1 MSSRCLPGMRSVA
14 RMDRDGNEDPER
26 DESKRQRLLGAAT
39 AIGVGLG
46 AAVFAGTGEA
56 VWVAIG
62 AALGVVIGAAIG
74 YRER

>member
-1 MSSRCLPGMRSVA
+1 MRSVA
-14 RMDRDGNEDPER
+14 GMGRDSKDDPSREDT
-26 DESKRQRLLGAAT
+26 KRQRMLGAAT

-46 AAVFAGTGEA
+46 AAVFAATGEA
-56 VWVAIG
+56 IWIAIG